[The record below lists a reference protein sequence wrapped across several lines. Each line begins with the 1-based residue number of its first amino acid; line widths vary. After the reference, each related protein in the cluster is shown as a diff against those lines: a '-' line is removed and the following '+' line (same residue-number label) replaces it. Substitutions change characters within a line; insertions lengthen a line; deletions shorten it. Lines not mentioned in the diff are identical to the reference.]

1 MSRGFCTTAR
11 GNERKKIFISYADY
25 EKFFSCLTDALHRY
39 GVILHA
45 YVLMANHHLTVEIPK
60 ANLSGFMHAL
70 SSSYTATSSNSLVTS
85 T

>member
-1 MSRGFCTTAR
+1 MV
-11 GNERKKIFISYADY
+11 N
-25 EKFFSCLTDALHRY
+25 
-39 GVILHA
+39 
-45 YVLMANHHLTVEIPK
+45 HLTVEIPK

>member
-1 MSRGFCTTAR
+1 MSSGFRTTAR
-11 GNERKKIFISYADY
+11 GNERKKNFVSPTDY
-25 EKFFSCLTDALHRY
+25 EKVLSYLTDALHKY
-39 GVILHA
+39 GAILHA
-45 YVLMANHHLTVEIPK
+45 YVLMVNHLTVEIPK